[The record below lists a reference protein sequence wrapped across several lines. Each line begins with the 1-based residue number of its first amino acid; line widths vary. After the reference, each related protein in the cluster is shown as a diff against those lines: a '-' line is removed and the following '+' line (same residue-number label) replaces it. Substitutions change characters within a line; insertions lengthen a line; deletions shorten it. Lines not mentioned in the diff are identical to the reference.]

1 MKFAFSS
8 SEYNNTSALRLGVA
22 PRFHSAILQRPVA
35 RHLVSSTWPKHR
47 LAFHWLPI
55 SEGLKALNGPFDLSR
70 RLLLSSGALI
80 LKQMVYEEGKPACH
94 RRDV

>member
-1 MKFAFSS
+1 
-8 SEYNNTSALRLGVA
+8 
-22 PRFHSAILQRPVA
+22 
-35 RHLVSSTWPKHR
+35 